1 MFDAPLLLFLVIGVA
16 LLFDFTNGAHD
27 CANAVAPVVS
37 TRVLSPRAAVI
48 MAASLNLIGA
58 LLGEEVAHTL
68 GSGVVR
74 PEIIGSSRILVPG
87 ALTGAIVWN
96 ALTWRFGIPSSSSH
110 ALIGGLMGSAAALAG
125 ADAVNTGSVAEKVL
139 LPLVLSPLSGFV
151 VGFILMS
158 VVNLLFRRVARSR
171 AMRFF
176 RKAQVLSCGFM
187 ALSHGLND
195 AQKTM
200 GIIALA
206 LMIFGQEEVFR
217 VPLWV
222 KLACSLAMA
231 AGTAVGGWS
240 IVRTMGQKIFKLE
253 PTHGFTAEMSAAAV
267 IGGASLLGAPVST
280 THTITAC
287 IFGVG
292 STIRLSAV
300 RWGIAG
306 NLLTAWALT
315 LPASACVGALAA
327 LLLKFVF
334 GEYSVISLP
343 VSNAI

>member
-1 MFDAPLLLFLVIGVA
+1 MFDVPMLLIAVIAVA

-37 TRVLSPRAAVI
+37 TRVLSPRAAIV
-48 MAASLNLIGA
+48 MAASLNLLGA

-68 GSGVVR
+68 GSGVIR
-74 PEIIGSSRILVPG
+74 PDIIGSSRILVPG
-87 ALTGAIVWN
+87 ALTGAVVWN

-110 ALIGGLMGSAAALAG
+110 ALIGGLMGSATALSG
-125 ADAVNTGSVAEKVL
+125 LEAVNTVSVAQKVL

-151 VGFILMS
+151 AGFILMS
-158 VVNLLFRRVARSR
+158 GINLLFCRVVRSR

-176 RKAQVLSCGFM
+176 RRAQIVSCGCM

-206 LMIFGQEEVFR
+206 LVVFGQEEVFR

-222 KLACSLAMA
+222 KLACSLTMA

-240 IVRTMGQKIFKLE
+240 IVKTMGQKIFRLE
-253 PTHGFTAEMSAAAV
+253 PAHGFTAELSAAAV

-280 THTITAC
+280 THTITAA

-292 STIRLSAV
+292 SSMRLSAV

-315 LPASACVGALAA
+315 LPASACVGASAA
-327 LLLKFVF
+327 LLLKFF
-334 GEYSVISLP
+334 LD
-343 VSNAI
+343 

>member
-1 MFDAPLLLFLVIGVA
+1 MFDPPLLLVAVIAVA

-37 TRVLSPRAAVI
+37 TRVLSPRAAVC
-48 MAASLNLIGA
+48 MAASLNLLGA

-68 GSGVVR
+68 GGGVIH
-74 PEIIGSSRILVPG
+74 PEIIGTSRILVPG
-87 ALTGAIVWN
+87 ALTGAVVWN

-110 ALIGGLMGSAAALAG
+110 ALIGGLMGSAAALYG
-125 ADAVNTGSVAEKVL
+125 TGAVNAVSVETKVL

-151 VGFILMS
+151 AGFILMN
-158 VVNLLFRRVARSR
+158 VINLMCRRVVRSR

-176 RKAQVLSCGFM
+176 RRAQIVSCGCM

-200 GIIALA
+200 GVIALA
-206 LMIFGQEEVFR
+206 LVLFGQEEVFR

-222 KLACSLAMA
+222 KLSCSLAMA
-231 AGTAVGGWS
+231 AGTAMGGWS
-240 IVRTMGQKIFKLE
+240 IMKTMGQKIFRLE
-253 PTHGFTAEMSAAAV
+253 SAHGFTAELSAAAV

-280 THTITAC
+280 THTITAG

-292 STIRLSAV
+292 SATRLSAV

-315 LPASACVGALAA
+315 LPASACVGASAA
-327 LLLKFVF
+327 LLIRFLCD
-334 GEYSVISLP
+334 
-343 VSNAI
+343 

>member
-1 MFDAPLLLFLVIGVA
+1 MFDVPLLLVVVIGVA

-27 CANAVAPVVS
+27 CANAVAPVIS
-37 TRVLSPRAAVI
+37 TRVLSPRAAVV
-48 MAASLNLIGA
+48 MAASLNLLGA

-74 PEIIGSSRILVPG
+74 PEIMGNSRILVPG
-87 ALTGAIVWN
+87 ALAGAVVWN

-110 ALIGGLMGSAAALAG
+110 ALIGGLMGSASALAG
-125 ADAVNTGSVAEKVL
+125 AEAVNTASVAEKVL
-139 LPLVLSPLSGFV
+139 LPLVLSPLSGFAA
-151 VGFILMS
+151 GFILMS
-158 VVNLLFRRVARSR
+158 GINLIFSRVARSR
-171 AMRFF
+171 AVRFF
-176 RKAQVLSCGFM
+176 RRAQVVSCGCM

-206 LMIFGQEEVFR
+206 LVVFGQEEVFR

-222 KLACSLAMA
+222 KAACSLAME

-240 IVRTMGQKIFKLE
+240 IVKTMGQKIFRLE
-253 PTHGFTAEMSAAAV
+253 PAHGFTAELSAAAV

-280 THTITAC
+280 THTVTAG

-292 STIRLSAV
+292 STVRLSAV

-306 NLLTAWALT
+306 NLLIAWALT

-327 LLLKFVF
+327 LLLRAVC
-334 GEYSVISLP
+334 G
-343 VSNAI
+343 